1 MSKSSEDLPSFGIYK
16 KELDNLKNELNYD
29 SQTEKNILKKM
40 SYFEYTFEKVNKF
53 IKMLKRIKEDLM
65 LFNYHVIK
73 KASKP
78 EYGPSDILNKFCL
91 IPHKHEL
98 IELEYIRDI
107 EKMLVNYYDLDYEH
121 FLEYFYERIRIFGN
135 KFLPN
140 LFTNKNMNLVLSRKI
155 EEIYLIVL
163 SYEHR
168 IEEYKNTLDNRINIR
183 Y

>member
-1 MSKSSEDLPSFGIYK
+1 
-16 KELDNLKNELNYD
+16 
-29 SQTEKNILKKM
+29 
-40 SYFEYTFEKVNKF
+40 
-53 IKMLKRIKEDLM
+53 M

-78 EYGPSDILNKFCL
+78 EYGPGDILNNFCL
-91 IPHKHEL
+91 IQQKHEL

-168 IEEYKNTLDNRINIR
+168 IREYKNTLDTRLNIR